1 MANDCGR
8 KVWDAQTGI
17 EILTLGA
24 VTDLSSALTGNDWP
38 ALSGCGTSRTG
49 QELLSLSDAGYPLA
63 FSLDGHR
70 LASNGPDGTVK
81 IWDAIRGVV
90 VCWPDEL
97 SISLVVH
104 SPQIHFIA

>member
-1 MANDCGR
+1 MAGTAWRNTT
-8 KVWDAQTGI
+8 KLWDVQ
-17 EILTLGA
+17 
-24 VTDLSSALTGNDWP
+24 
-38 ALSGCGTSRTG
+38 TG
-49 QELLSLSDAGYPLA
+49 QELLSLEDAGYPLA

-81 IWDAIRGVV
+81 IWDANRGVV
-90 VCWPDEL
+90 VCWHDEL